1 MKKCIL
7 TEKLNKKA
15 MEYFNTL
22 DLESREKFICQRVRR
37 TKAFKEMMN
46 PLQKE
51 TLFGFDNRVQE
62 YVYPFFKA
70 VVSNVKKQK
79 PKNDNVFLK
88 MQHIMQNAEVQ
99 FRANNLHFSSYGN
112 MHRYKKQ
119 ILKAKD
125 TLDSIRH
132 KKFKGLS
139 SLKEL
144 TQNASIL
151 QAERAKIESLYNRLV
166 YEFET
171 NVA

>member
-1 MKKCIL
+1 
-7 TEKLNKKA
+7 
-15 MEYFNTL
+15 
-22 DLESREKFICQRVRR
+22 
-37 TKAFKEMMN
+37 
-46 PLQKE
+46 
-51 TLFGFDNRVQE
+51 
-62 YVYPFFKA
+62 
-70 VVSNVKKQK
+70 
-79 PKNDNVFLK
+79 
-88 MQHIMQNAEVQ
+88 
-99 FRANNLHFSSYGN
+99 